1 MKKIKFGY
9 LNGNEKE
16 VVREVEVTNEDL
28 NIVLTLQRYTETNR
42 NFYEAYDNVIHRYK
56 FIEIV

>member
-9 LNGNEKE
+9 LNGMNKE
-16 VVREVEVTNEDL
+16 VEREVEVTDEEL
-28 NIVLTLQRYTETNR
+28 NLLLKLQGYKETNH
-42 NFYEAYDNVIHRYK
+42 NFYEAMENYKNK